1 MERDSATYDHP
12 GCPKPFGVN
21 RNHKDIAKYST
32 GDEHALKPAVNFLA
46 RVALDAIALRKLRS
60 HPTIAPPPPP
70 APVDDE
76 GHAVEDTFSTLA
88 DYDTVFLIDDSPSM
102 QGQKWELVQTILE
115 YSTVVA
121 TRYDTDGID
130 IHFMNNVNANQDNV
144 KDPQV
149 AVNIHRDIELK
160 GSTPTRDRLSRHLG
174 GYLQRFRANQSN
186 DTFKYYNLI
195 VLTDGEP
202 NPEYE
207 DPMEISDQEDAKKYK
222 AAFRLI
228 RKGIFEIAKKLDE
241 LEAEPG
247 QVGIQF
253 CQIGN
258 DRDATAFFGFVDNQL
273 KGRHRL
279 GRDVRNYKLMRLS
292 C

>member
-1 MERDSATYDHP
+1 MGEESAIYDYP
-12 GCPKPFGVN
+12 GCPEPFGVN
-21 RNHKDIAKYST
+21 RNHKDIANYST
-32 GDEHALKPAVNFLA
+32 GDDHVLKPAVNFLA
-46 RVALDAIALRKLRS
+46 HYASKAMALRDVRS

-76 GHAVEDTFSTLA
+76 GHAVEDSFSILT

-102 QGQKWELVQTILE
+102 QGQKWELVQKILD

-121 TRYDTDGID
+121 TRYDSDGID
-130 IHFMNNVNANQDNV
+130 IHFMNNVNSNQDNV
-144 KDPQV
+144 RDPEV

-174 GYLQRFRANQSN
+174 GYLQRFKANTN
-186 DTFKYYNLI
+186 HETFKYYNLI

-207 DPMEISDQEDAKKYK
+207 DPMDISDQEDAKKYK

-228 RKGIFEIAKKLDE
+228 RKRIVEIAKKLDE

-247 QVGIQF
+247 QIGIQF
-253 CQIGN
+253 CQLGN
-258 DRDATAFFGFVDNQL
+258 DRDATAFFEFIDNQL

-279 GRDVRNYKLMRLS
+279 GRDVRYHKLTRLS